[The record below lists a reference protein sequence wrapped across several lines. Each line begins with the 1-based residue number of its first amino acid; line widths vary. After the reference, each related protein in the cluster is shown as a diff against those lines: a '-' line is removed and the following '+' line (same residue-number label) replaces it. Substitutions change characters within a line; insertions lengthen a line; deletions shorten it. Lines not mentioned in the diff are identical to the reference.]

1 VGNRSSQ
8 KEKQM
13 KEKKEKNGAHLKGEE
28 QMQKDTG
35 LHNKIN

>member
-13 KEKKEKNGAHLKGEE
+13 KEKRKNGAHFEGRRTNAKRYGSA
-28 QMQKDTG
+28 
-35 LHNKIN
+35 